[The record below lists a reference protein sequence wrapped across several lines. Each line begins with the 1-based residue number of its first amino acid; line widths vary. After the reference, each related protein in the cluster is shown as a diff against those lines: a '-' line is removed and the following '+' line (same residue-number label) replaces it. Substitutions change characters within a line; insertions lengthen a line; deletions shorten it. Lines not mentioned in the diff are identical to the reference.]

1 MRGKHTNEDTL
12 KIKVNFLNGELA
24 GLPSWILSQ
33 STNIAPLITTMKNK
47 LCELAKEETVSNCL
61 SRVCSK
67 RCIDTDAFCKTKE
80 YPTQLEMAKIMRAI
94 IGLLGFF
101 GIKATEEQYRV
112 CFDVIRKSNT
122 ERYITFRLFGF
133 ESCQ

>member
-1 MRGKHTNEDTL
+1 
-12 KIKVNFLNGELA
+12 
-24 GLPSWILSQ
+24 
-33 STNIAPLITTMKNK
+33 MKNK
-47 LCELAKEETVSNCL
+47 LFELAKEETVSNCS

-67 RCIDTDAFCKTKE
+67 RCTDADAFCKTKE
-80 YPTQLEMAKIMRAI
+80 HPTQLEMAKIMRAI

-112 CFDVIRKSNT
+112 CFDAIRKSNT

-133 ESCQ
+133 EGYQ